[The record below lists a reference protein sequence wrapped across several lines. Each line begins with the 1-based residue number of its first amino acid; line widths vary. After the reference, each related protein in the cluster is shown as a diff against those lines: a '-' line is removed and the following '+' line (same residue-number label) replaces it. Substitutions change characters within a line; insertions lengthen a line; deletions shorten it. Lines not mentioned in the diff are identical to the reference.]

1 MATETLED
9 NKPPFQDKD
18 DDHAP
23 PKPLQNKQAN
33 EAAEEPKPEE
43 EGEAERDTVI
53 SQKDAP
59 SEVAKSE
66 DKNVDEEETGAGS
79 EVEAEAE
86 EKGEANEHDD
96 AEKDDEEEVE
106 KDEEEEEEKD
116 EEEDEK
122 EEAEESEKT
131 TKAKGRRKKKEK
143 GSKKEAASEKKGGKD
158 PVTPVSERPT
168 RERKTVERY
177 SIPSP
182 AKSSRS
188 SASKGL
194 TIEKGRGT
202 QLKDIPNV
210 AFKLSKRKPDE
221 NLHMLHSLLFGKKTK
236 AHNLKRNIGQFSGY
250 VWTENEEK
258 QRAKVKE
265 RIDKCVKEKLM
276 DFCDILNIPINKT
289 NVKKEEL
296 SAKLLEFLE
305 SPHATTDVL
314 LADKEQKGKK
324 RTRKAT
330 PSKSPGEASMETPAK
345 KQKQTSQSGK
355 KRKQS
360 SDVEEDDKAELSD
373 AKDES
378 QEDEDVAVPK
388 YVSDDEES
396 KSEEEEDKS
405 KAHKHTSKK
414 IVKEGSVAKAGDGT
428 TSVKKT
434 SAKATKSSEKTPKK
448 SSSKKIVTDHDSASA
463 SVSKSKQTASKK
475 QKTVREKE
483 NTKGKT
489 ASKKQTDKSSK
500 ALVKDQGKGKSSKKA
515 KPEPSREDMHAVVVD
530 ILKEVDFNTATLSD
544 ILRQLGTHFG
554 VDLMHRKAEVKDI
567 ITDVINNMSDEE
579 GEEAENDGDGDADK
593 DEDDGDGDD
602 DA

>member
-122 EEAEESEKT
+122 EEAEEI
-131 TKAKGRRKKKEK
+131 
-143 GSKKEAASEKKGGKD
+143 
-158 PVTPVSERPT
+158 TPVSERPT